1 MKSAPAKPGLHLN
14 FIGAF
19 VREPVRRD
27 QTDARSQGRLRRFGV
42 HENDSL
48 ADRCKGDRKV
58 AYDRRAP
65 LPSLRAGDQVRLGRS
80 VERCDVGTQ
89 DPEWLLRQPLL

>member
-1 MKSAPAKPGLHLN
+1 MKIRACQAGAYLN

-48 ADRCKGDRKV
+48 ADAAKAIARSHTIVVRPS
-58 AYDRRAP
+58 RRFA
-65 LPSLRAGDQVRLGRS
+65 LAIRFALGGR
-80 VERCDVGTQ
+80 
-89 DPEWLLRQPLL
+89 